1 MSRARIVWYGGA
13 KKLPKIDLM
22 LHAVPGVGNVGK
34 LVTDS
39 LVNTHESTLVARI
52 LHPDLPPHATLNED
66 GILTPPSL
74 DIHSV
79 ILPDGCNILTL
90 SSNFQP
96 LTPAGQYEVASS
108 LLECCKEA
116 EIGRLL
122 ILAGL
127 SAEPGNEAVH
137 VVCASEED
145 VNAITEMGVEVSK
158 EHPAAG
164 IIGMTGMVSSLAPTF
179 NQPAACVIAE
189 TVGTSVDSVAADRLV
204 AFLKDSFKLDLGLE
218 LDNTKA
224 TAEKLKAFF
233 DLDEVAE
240 MPLDFENSDQD
251 AGLFYA

>member
-13 KKLPKIDLM
+13 KKFPKNDLM

-39 LVNTHESTLVARI
+39 LVNTHDSTLVARI

-79 ILPDGCNILTL
+79 SLPSGTNILTL

-96 LTPAGQYEVASS
+96 LTPSGQYEVASS
-108 LLECCKEA
+108 LLECCKEGKV
-116 EIGRLL
+116 GRLL

-137 VVCASEED
+137 VVCASED
-145 VNAITEMGVEVSK
+145 DAKHITGIGVEVSR
-158 EHPAAG
+158 EHPSAG

-179 NQPAACVIAE
+179 NQPAACIIAE
-189 TVGTSVDSVAADRLV
+189 TVGTSADSVAADRMV
-204 AFLKDSFKLDLGLE
+204 AFLKDSFNLDLALE

-233 DLDEVAE
+233 DLDEIAE

-251 AGLFYA
+251 AGFYA